1 MALFKQ
7 GDNTAFIGDSD
18 AVRMTGGRLRIQAA
32 DNPNSGNV
40 SIQYTQFNPD
50 GPNPNWL
57 TLTFPDD
64 TTVKSAPFAYI
75 VDVAQGS
82 HIRINKSAAG
92 EVDYAAI

>member
-7 GDNTAFIGDSD
+7 GDNTAFTGNSD
-18 AVRMTGGRLRIQAA
+18 AVLMTGGRLRIQAA
-32 DNPNSGNV
+32 DDPTSGDV

-50 GPNPNWL
+50 STNPNWL

-64 TTVKSAPFAYI
+64 TIVKVAPFAYI

-92 EVDYAAI
+92 EVSYATI